1 MNNVMID
8 IEALGKKANAPIGS
22 IGAVFFN
29 PQTGELGEKFYCRVD
44 FENDMLNGAVPD
56 GDTIKWW
63 LRQSSDAR
71 AELISDDAT
80 PIWGALSAFSD
91 WLTDHAESLGTLHV
105 WANSPSFD
113 CTILKTA
120 FERTDIDVPWNYW
133 NELDVRTMKEV
144 GFAIMNMT
152 PFLGTAETIGVK
164 HNALDD
170 AISQVALVSAVMSR
184 LAGNKQEQLSGCD
197 WIDWNELSKRG
208 LLVRINQEIMHPLG
222 LAVFRDQE
230 TGGSG
235 GALISP
241 DGKWEYS
248 KNLHEPLSNLIFS
261 EIADFFAG
269 LEQPN
274 APRSAADMQKAL
286 LCRLEQ
292 VINARVPK

>member
-8 IEALGKKANAPIGS
+8 IETMGANPNAPICS

-29 PQTGELGEKFYCRVD
+29 PKTGELGEQFYCRVD

-91 WLTDHAESLGTLHV
+91 WLTDNAESLKTLEV
-105 WANSPSFD
+105 WTNGPSFD

-120 FERTDIDVPWNYW
+120 FERTDIDVPWNYL
-133 NELDVRTMKEV
+133 NERDVRTMKEV
-144 GFAIMNMT
+144 ALSLWGCTPAIE
-152 PFLGTAETIGVK
+152 LVGAI
-164 HNALDD
+164 HNALHD
-170 AISQVALVSAVMSR
+170 AINQAALVSAVMSR
-184 LAGNKQEQLSGCD
+184 LVRNKPEKLVGCD
-197 WIDWNELSKRG
+197 WIDWNELSERG
-208 LLVRINQEIMHPLG
+208 LLVRINNEIMHPIG
-222 LAVFRDQE
+222 LAIFRDQE

-235 GALISP
+235 GALISH
-241 DGKWEYS
+241 DGKWRYS

-261 EIADFFAG
+261 EVADFFAG

>member
-1 MNNVMID
+1 MNHVMID
-8 IEALGKKANAPIGS
+8 IETMGTNPNAPIAS

-29 PQTGELGEKFYCRVD
+29 PKTGELGEQFYCRVD

-56 GDTIKWW
+56 GGTIKWW
-63 LRQSSDAR
+63 LRQSSEAR
-71 AELISDDAT
+71 AELICDDADAT
-80 PIWGALSAFSD
+80 IIFRAVSDLSD
-91 WLTDHAESLGTLHV
+91 WLTDNADNLKSLKV

-113 CTILKTA
+113 LVIMKSK
-120 FERTDIDVPWNYW
+120 FERLGFDIPWKYW
-133 NELDVRTMKEV
+133 NEQDVRTIKEV
-144 GFAIMNMT
+144 GRALGVDAR
-152 PFLGTAETIGVK
+152 PFTGTQ
-164 HNALDD
+164 HNALHD
-170 AISQVALVSAVMSR
+170 AINQAALVAAVMSR
-184 LAGNKQEQLSGCD
+184 LVANKPEKSCGFG
-197 WIDWNELSKRG
+197 WIDWNELSYRG
-208 LLVRINQEIMHPLG
+208 LLARINQEIMHPLG

>member
-8 IEALGKKANAPIGS
+8 LETMGTNPKAPITC

-29 PQTGELGEKFYCRVD
+29 PKTGELGERFYCRVD
-44 FENDMLNGAVPD
+44 FGNDMLNGAVPD

-71 AELISDDAT
+71 AELISDDAI
-80 PIWGALSAFSD
+80 PIFEAVGDLSD
-91 WLTDHAESLGTLHV
+91 WLTDNAEDLKTLKV

-113 CTILKTA
+113 CTILRSA
-120 FERTDIDVPWNYW
+120 SERIGIDIPWNYW
-133 NELDVRTMKEV
+133 NERDVRTMKEV
-144 GFAIMNMT
+144 ALSLWGCTPAIE
-152 PFLGTAETIGVK
+152 LAGAI
-164 HNALDD
+164 HNALHD
-170 AISQVALVSAVMSR
+170 AINQVALVSAVMSR
-184 LAGNKQEQLSGCD
+184 LARSKPEELVGCD
-197 WIDWNELSKRG
+197 WIDWNELSERG
-208 LLVRINQEIMHPLG
+208 LLVRINNEIMHPIG
-222 LAVFRDQE
+222 LAIFRDQK

-235 GALISP
+235 GALISH
-241 DGKWEYS
+241 DGKWRYG
-248 KNLHEPLSNLIFS
+248 KNLHEPLRNLIFS

-274 APRSAADMQKAL
+274 APRSAADMQKTL

>member
-1 MNNVMID
+1 MNHVMID

-133 NELDVRTMKEV
+133 NELDVRTMKEIGYSLLV
-144 GFAIMNMT
+144 DVR
-152 PFLGTAETIGVK
+152 PFTGTR
-164 HNALDD
+164 HNALHD
-170 AISQVALVSAVMSR
+170 AINQAALVSAVMSR
-184 LAGNKQEQLSGCD
+184 LAQNNGG
-197 WIDWNELSKRG
+197 EL
-208 LLVRINQEIMHPLG
+208 
-222 LAVFRDQE
+222 
-230 TGGSG
+230 
-235 GALISP
+235 
-241 DGKWEYS
+241 
-248 KNLHEPLSNLIFS
+248 
-261 EIADFFAG
+261 
-269 LEQPN
+269 
-274 APRSAADMQKAL
+274 
-286 LCRLEQ
+286 
-292 VINARVPK
+292 

>member
-22 IGAVFFN
+22 IGAVFFH
-29 PQTGELGEKFYCRVD
+29 PVTGELGERFYCRVD
-44 FENDMLNGAVPD
+44 FENDMLNGAIPD

-63 LRQSSDAR
+63 LRQSSGAR
-71 AELISDDAT
+71 AELISDDAC
-80 PIWGALSAFSD
+80 PIWDAVSQFSD
-91 WLTDHAESLGTLHV
+91 WLTDNAESLESLHV

-113 CTILKTA
+113 CAILKSS
-120 FERTDIDVPWNYW
+120 FERTDTDIPWKYW
-133 NELDVRTMKEV
+133 NERDVRTMKEV
-144 GFAIMNMT
+144 GFAIMNMGR
-152 PFLGTAETIGVK
+152 FLGTAETIGVK

-184 LAGNKQEQLSGCD
+184 LVGNKPEKLGDCD
-197 WIDWNELSKRG
+197 WIDWNELSQRG
-208 LLVRINQEIMHPLG
+208 LLVRINQEIMHPIG
-222 LAVFRDQE
+222 LAIFRDQE
-230 TGGSG
+230 TGRSG

-241 DGKWEYS
+241 DGKWEYG

-261 EIADFFAG
+261 EVADFFAG
-269 LEQPN
+269 LEQPD

-292 VINARVPK
+292 VMRARTPQ

>member
-1 MNNVMID
+1 MNHVMID
-8 IEALGKKANAPIGS
+8 LETMGKNPRAPIAS

-29 PQTGELGEKFYCRVD
+29 PKTGELGEQFYCRVD
-44 FENDMLNGAVPD
+44 FENDMFNGAVPD

-71 AELISDDAT
+71 AELIRDDAT
-80 PIWGALSAFSD
+80 PVLGAVSAFSD
-91 WLTDHAESLGTLHV
+91 WLTDNAESLETLHV
-105 WANSPSFD
+105 WASSPSFD
-113 CTILKTA
+113 CTILKAA
-120 FERTDIDVPWNYW
+120 FERTDTDITWNYW
-133 NELDVRTMKEV
+133 NEMDVRTIK
-144 GFAIMNMT
+144 GLALSLWGCTPAIVLT
-152 PFLGTAETIGVK
+152 GAA
-164 HNALDD
+164 HNALHD
-170 AISQVALVSAVMSR
+170 AINQAALVSAVMSR
-184 LAGNKQEQLSGCD
+184 LDGNKPDQLGGCG
-197 WIDWNELSKRG
+197 WIDWNELSRRG

-230 TGGSG
+230 TGESR

-269 LEQPN
+269 LEQLN
-274 APRSAADMQKAL
+274 APHSAADMQKAL

-292 VINARVPK
+292 VINARGPK